1 MLIAEEAVFCSVSF
15 IYGMCT
21 GSFLNVVIYRLPKG
35 ISVISGRS
43 SCRDCGSQLK
53 AYELLPVISYA
64 LLRGKCAHCG
74 SSISLR
80 YPVVE
85 LISGLAAAASYLA
98 YGISVRALLLF
109 MIAAILIAV
118 AFIDMDTMTIPDSL
132 VVSAVPISLI
142 LVLMDSALTLASAAA
157 GSLSVSFFMIVMNR
171 IVPDSFGGGDIKLM
185 AVCGFFLGWQNALL
199 SFFIAVFTG
208 GTFAVWLIA
217 SRRSGRGSHMAFGPF
232 LCLGIFVS
240 MIMGT
245 RIVESYINMLKF

>member
-1 MLIAEEAVFCSVSF
+1 MVTAEGVLLFSVSL

-21 GSFLNVVIYRLPKG
+21 GSFLNVVIYRLPLG

-53 AYELLPVISYA
+53 PYELVPVISFA
-64 LLRGKCAHCG
+64 VLRRKCAHCG

-85 LISGLAAAASYLA
+85 LMTGLAASAAYLA
-98 YGISVRALLLF
+98 YGISVRSLLLF
-109 MIAAILIAV
+109 MISAILIAV

-132 VVSAVPISLI
+132 VVSALPIALI
-142 LVLMDSALTLASAAA
+142 LALTDSNLTLASAAA
-157 GSLSVSFFMIVMNR
+157 GSLSVSVFMIIMNR
-171 IVPDSFGGGDIKLM
+171 IIPDSFGGGDIKLM
-185 AVCGFFLGWQNALL
+185 AVCGLFLGWQNALL

-208 GTFAVWLIA
+208 GAFAIWLIA

-245 RIVESYINMLKF
+245 RIVESYISMLNF